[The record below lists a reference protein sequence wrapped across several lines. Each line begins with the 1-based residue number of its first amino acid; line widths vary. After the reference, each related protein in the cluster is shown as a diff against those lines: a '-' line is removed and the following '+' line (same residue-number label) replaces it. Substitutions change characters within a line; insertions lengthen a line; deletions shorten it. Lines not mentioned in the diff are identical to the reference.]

1 MLKILISIAA
11 IASLL
16 SACNGLP
23 TYRLDV
29 QQGNAIED
37 SQLAQVRTG
46 MSPQQ
51 VQFLLGSPQI
61 QGAFVRDNRWDYV
74 YSFRPGRG
82 PVEYRRVTVF
92 FEGGR
97 VSRIE
102 DTHAPADAPASG

>member
-16 SACNGLP
+16 SACTGFP

-37 SQLAQVRTG
+37 SQLAQVREG

-51 VQFLLGSPQI
+51 VEFLLGSPQI
-61 QGAFVRDNRWDYV
+61 RGAFVRDDRWDYV
-74 YSFRPGRG
+74 YSYRPGRG
-82 PVEYRRVTVF
+82 PVEQRRVTVY

-102 DTHAPADAPASG
+102 DTQADS